1 MTTLVVLRKH
11 KLMTQGELATA
22 AGVIRATV
30 SYAETGLTHPKIVTI
45 RKICTV
51 LGVRPEDVDEFRTAL
66 ELPSAPGVVA
76 DDTISCI
83 ERGHRFRQWR
93 EALALTQ
100 LELAHQSGVST
111 VTISGIEQ
119 GLVQPQSSTVRKLAK
134 IFGVQPVD
142 LLKRQPPSNVRRC
155 AGCNQ
160 VLEYS
165 QWRGYHSN
173 ACRQRAY
180 RRRHAHGQQAT
191 RAG

>member
-1 MTTLVVLRKH
+1 MTPLAALRRQ
-11 KLMTQGELATA
+11 KLMTQGELAVV

-30 SYAETGLTHPKIVTI
+30 SYAETGLTHPKIITI
-45 RKICTV
+45 RKICATLAV
-51 LGVRPEDVDEFRTAL
+51 KPEDVDEFRKAL
-66 ELPSAPGVVA
+66 DLPSATPPAA

-83 ERGHRFRQWR
+83 ERGYRFRRWR

-111 VTISGIEQ
+111 FTISGIEQ

-134 IFGVQPVD
+134 IFGVKPVD

-180 RRRHAHGQQAT
+180 RRRRAQDQQPE
-191 RAG
+191 RA